1 MAEPTYREIQL
12 SVKQLVF
19 VFMSAVVV
27 AVAIFLLGVSVGRGV
42 DGAPQMADDSG
53 APAATDTMVTATPPP
68 TEVPPAELTYHD
80 DLQGAT
86 PPGGRPSEPQQPDP
100 PGAAGRAGAPPPVTP
115 ALPVAPPPPDPDPV
129 DPPATRPA
137 AEPAA
142 PPAGAEGEGQYALQ
156 LGAYRARENADRV
169 VSELKQKGYA
179 AYIARPT
186 GSSALFT
193 VRVGPFQD
201 RAQAESMRQRL
212 SRDPKGYE
220 SFIIR

>member
-19 VFMSAVVV
+19 LFMSAVVV

-42 DGAPQMADDSG
+42 DGAPQMADDAG

-80 DLQGAT
+80 DLQDSA
-86 PPGGRPSEPQQPDP
+86 PPGGRPSGARQPDP
-100 PGAAGRAGAPPPVTP
+100 PGAAGRAAPPPVTP

-129 DPPATRPA
+129 APPATRPA
-137 AEPAA
+137 AESAAPAA
-142 PPAGAEGEGQYALQ
+142 GADGEGPFALQ
-156 LGAYRARENADRV
+156 LGAFGARENADRL

-186 GSSALFT
+186 GSSALFA

-201 RAQAESMRQRL
+201 RAQAESTRQRL

-220 SFIIR
+220 SLIIR